1 MLRSAAVSTETSEV
15 LEGHL
20 LRADGQEDLC
30 FALWHPSQGRDR
42 EAALVSDLVLPRP
55 GERHL
60 HGNASFETDYFLRA
74 VEAARAVGAGL
85 ALLHSHPAGRG
96 WQGMSVPDTQTER
109 RFAPRAFAGTGR
121 PLVGLT
127 MAGDGALSARFWER
141 AGRGTYERADCE
153 NVRRCGGPLQVTWN
167 DALVPPPPVSESQIR
182 TVSAWGPDVQADL
195 ARLRIGVVGTG
206 SVGAIIAETLARTGV
221 QRLRLIDFDSVEV
234 LNLDRLLHATPLD
247 VRLARSKVE
256 VARNGILRAA
266 TGHDATVEAL
276 ELSVVEEAGFRV
288 ALDCD
293 VLFSC
298 VDRPWPRAALN
309 YIAMA
314 HLIPVIDVGIGIRR
328 MPNGRMRSARW
339 RAHVVAPGRRCLE
352 CIGQFDSGQVPLE
365 RDGSL
370 DDPRYIE
377 QLPDEH
383 PLRARQNVFA
393 FSQAA
398 AALAEEQFLRMV
410 VAPGGLAN
418 VGCQL
423 HEFKPGTTTLE
434 PGGCEPGCAYAGV
447 VASGESSFQAFAPTG
462 DHDAATAARDARRRE
477 CRRPSVRVRRRAID
491 LLDAARAR
499 L

>member
-1 MLRSAAVSTETSEV
+1 MLRSAAVSTQTGEV
-15 LEGHL
+15 LDGRL

-42 EAALVSDLVLPRP
+42 ETAVVSDPILPRP

-74 VEAARAVGAGL
+74 VEVARDAGAGL
-85 ALLHSHPAGRG
+85 ALLHSHPGGRG
-96 WQGMSVPDTQTER
+96 WQGMSVPDTQTES

-127 MAGDGALSARFWER
+127 MAGCGALSARFWER
-141 AGRGTYERADCE
+141 TGRRSYERVDCE
-153 NVRRCGGPLQVTWN
+153 NVRRCGGPLRVTWN
-167 DALVPPPPVSESQIR
+167 DGLAPPPPVAETQIR
-182 TVSAWGPDVQADL
+182 TVTAWGPDVQADL
-195 ARLRIGVVGTG
+195 ARLRIGVVGVG

-221 QRLRLIDFDSVEV
+221 QRLRLMDFDSVEM

-256 VARNGILRAA
+256 VARRGILRGA
-266 TGHDATVEAL
+266 TGLDATVEAL
-276 ELSVVEEAGFRV
+276 DVSVVEETGFRA

-309 YIAMA
+309 YIALA
-314 HLIPVIDVGIGIRR
+314 HLIPVVDVGIGIRR

-365 RDGSL
+365 RDESL

-377 QLPDEH
+377 QLPHDH

-398 AALAEEQFLRMV
+398 AALAEEQFLRML
-410 VAPGGLAN
+410 VAPGGLAD
-418 VGCQL
+418 VGGQL

-434 PGGCEPGCAYAGV
+434 PGGCEPSCAYAGI
-447 VASGESSFQAFAPTG
+447 VASGESSFRAFAPTG
-462 DHDAATAARDARRRE
+462 EHHAAMAAREARRRE
-477 CRRPSVRVRRRAID
+477 RRRASICVRRRATD
-491 LLDAARAR
+491 LLDAVRAR